1 VLIGVANVTLVPYLT
16 RGSKFFKVKYSGDS
30 IAGPDTASKHFPA
43 NFVVA
48 PNCAAPHGDSVFVPF
63 TRGAAVLAFARQNP
77 GITVGVD
84 CDDGHNVSPAEF
96 ANLVGHV
103 ARFNSVISA
112 EATARGYAYL
122 DPNALFTALPA
133 GAIPTFPN
141 VPSATAPFP
150 AAATTPFGTIFSL
163 DGIHPTGAAHKL
175 VANALIPA
183 INAKYGTAIRP
194 IP

>member
-1 VLIGVANVTLVPYLT
+1 M
-16 RGSKFFKVKYSGDS
+16 
-30 IAGPDTASKHFPA
+30 
-43 NFVVA
+43 
-48 PNCAAPHGDSVFVPF
+48 
-63 TRGAAVLAFARQNP
+63 
-77 GITVGVD
+77 
-84 CDDGHNVSPAEF
+84 HNVSPTEF
-96 ANLVGHV
+96 ASLVATV
-103 ARFNSVISA
+103 ARYNSVISA

-122 DPNALFTALPA
+122 DPNALFAALPA

-141 VPSATAPFP
+141 IPSVTALFP

-175 VANALIPA
+175 IANALIPT